1 MGREVSERKGKKGM
15 KRNMKEG
22 FEGHPEHTEADIN
35 KLLQA
40 DIPGFCGEAGTLL
53 VKSLKQRKHRSV

>member
-1 MGREVSERKGKKGM
+1 M

-22 FEGHPEHTEADIN
+22 FEGNPEHTEADRN

-53 VKSLKQRKHRSV
+53 VKDQSDQSE

>member
-1 MGREVSERKGKKGM
+1 M

-22 FEGHPEHTEADIN
+22 FEGNPEHTETDIN

-40 DIPGFCGEAGTLL
+40 DILVFCGEAGTLL
-53 VKSLKQRKHRSV
+53 VKALKQRKPRSV